1 MLYCVCSDDLCFMF
15 GVTLLSLDVGHA
27 VFAQC
32 RCALWRLSLS
42 SRWRCRLS
50 VSPPVRAD
58 PVSSGECG
66 VDCGETEKGVPCRSR
81 THTRT
86 TRSLSLSTDYTL
98 HTLHTSTVYKVV
110 TVFMHT
116 HDTATADSITV
127 STLRAHQPSPTRET
141 RLARAL
147 FLPTICENV
156 CTRRARSHPLPTHVP
171 TPPSLSCL

>member
-1 MLYCVCSDDLCFMF
+1 M
-15 GVTLLSLDVGHA
+15 
-27 VFAQC
+27 
-32 RCALWRLSLS
+32 
-42 SRWRCRLS
+42 
-50 VSPPVRAD
+50 SPPVRAD

-127 STLRAHQPSPTRET
+127 FYTASTPTVTHT
-141 RLARAL
+141 RDA
-147 FLPTICENV
+147 
-156 CTRRARSHPLPTHVP
+156 TRTRTFSTNHL
-171 TPPSLSCL
+171 